1 MNRFCN
7 HLKIS
12 IFAVEM
18 KQIFKNI
25 ILIPMAIFTL
35 LISMGMHV
43 TKIQCAKGERLFVGT
58 DVSPCKIQE
67 KTISCCMKKKLVKSY
82 FNSEKEGKPQKE
94 SKLLQF
100 DFENIKCKCGEPVD
114 FSVSLPFLTLSYE
127 YYQVSK
133 PELFTQN
140 HYDDAPPLVN
150 KPILSQIQ
158 SFLL

>member
-1 MNRFCN
+1 
-7 HLKIS
+7 
-12 IFAVEM
+12 M

-25 ILIPMAIFTL
+25 ILIPIAIFTL
-35 LISMGMHV
+35 LITMGVHV
-43 TKIQCAKGERLFVGT
+43 TKIQCAKGERVFVGT
-58 DVSPCKIQE
+58 DVSTCKMQE
-67 KTISCCMKKKLVKSY
+67 KITSCSMKKKLVKSCI
-82 FNSEKEGKPQKE
+82 NSEKEGEPQKE